1 MDINPS
7 VKKIPLYRY
16 AICGDQTI
24 KKIALTRPSTKA
36 RLANIDGV
44 NQVFTNNGANNKAF
58 PIYLFPDNYVLFL
71 CI

>member
-1 MDINPS
+1 MPF
-7 VKKIPLYRY
+7 YRY

-44 NQVFTNNGANNKAF
+44 NQV
-58 PIYLFPDNYVLFL
+58 VLQFAK
-71 CI
+71 IKFQYY